1 MTSRSAHYTMQ
12 TWNVLFSAPAINVW
26 EDRGRAVEFCSSEAV
41 KQEQTVKQMLHKN
54 NVYFF
59 IIT

>member
-26 EDRGRAVEFCSSEAV
+26 EDRRKAVEFYSTEAV
-41 KQEQTVKQMLHKN
+41 KQEQTVKQMLRKN
-54 NVYFF
+54 NV
-59 IIT
+59 